1 MHSNDIQELLD
12 RAAITD
18 VLYRIARAMDS
29 KNWDLLAAGYTE
41 DARGDYVNAAASGR
55 AEIVESTRAFLRP
68 LDATHHA
75 VHNIEVSID
84 GDTATTHATMT
95 AQHVRGGEQF
105 LLGGTYD
112 DTFRRTEQGWQISTA
127 ASGAS
132 GAQGTRPF
140 SRCPSPE
147 SIGP

>member
-1 MHSNDIQELLD
+1 MPSNDVQELLD

-18 VLYRIARAMDS
+18 TLYRIARAMDS
-29 KNWDLLAAGYTE
+29 KDWDLLAAGYTE
-41 DARGDYVNAAASGR
+41 DAQGDYVNAAASGR
-55 AEIVESTRAFLRP
+55 TEIVEGTRAFLGS

-84 GDTATTHATMT
+84 GDVATTHATMT

-112 DTFRRTEQGWQISTA
+112 DTFRRTEQGWQISNRRIRGLWSTGDPA
-127 ASGAS
+127 VLTVPVS
-132 GAQGTRPF
+132 
-140 SRCPSPE
+140 
-147 SIGP
+147 